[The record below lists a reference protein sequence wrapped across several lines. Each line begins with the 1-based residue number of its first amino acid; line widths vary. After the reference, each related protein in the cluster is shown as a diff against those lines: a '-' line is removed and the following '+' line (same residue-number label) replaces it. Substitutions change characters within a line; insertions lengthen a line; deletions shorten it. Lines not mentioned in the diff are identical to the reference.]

1 MSGRKGYIG
10 ILEIFHELQAFVTA
24 KIAKGFNRERVMQ
37 KLLSIEEVREI
48 IELTGDIDLLIRV
61 DVLDVEKLMKTVLKI
76 RGVESIATTDTR
88 VVLSV
93 QQAKA

>member
-1 MSGRKGYIG
+1 
-10 ILEIFHELQAFVTA
+10 
-24 KIAKGFNRERVMQ
+24 
-37 KLLSIEEVREI
+37 
-48 IELTGDIDLLIRV
+48 LIRV

>member
-1 MSGRKGYIG
+1 M
-10 ILEIFHELQAFVTA
+10 QAFVTA

-37 KLLSIEEVREI
+37 KLLSIEEVREV

-76 RGVESIATTDTR
+76 RSVESIATTDTR

>member
-1 MSGRKGYIG
+1 M
-10 ILEIFHELQAFVTA
+10 QAFVTA
-24 KIAKGFNRERVMQ
+24 RIAKGFNREKVMQ
-37 KLLSIEEVREI
+37 RLLSIEEVREV

-76 RGVESIATTDTR
+76 RSVESIATTDTR

-93 QQAKA
+93 QQARA

>member
-1 MSGRKGYIG
+1 M
-10 ILEIFHELQAFVTA
+10 QAFVTA
-24 KIAKGFNRERVMQ
+24 RIAKGFDREKVMR
-37 KLLSIEEVREI
+37 KLLNIEEVREV